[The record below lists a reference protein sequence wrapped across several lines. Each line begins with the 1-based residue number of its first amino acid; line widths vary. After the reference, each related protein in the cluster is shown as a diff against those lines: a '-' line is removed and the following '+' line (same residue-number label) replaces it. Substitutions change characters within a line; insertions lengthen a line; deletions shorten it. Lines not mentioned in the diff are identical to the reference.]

1 MKNLILLCC
10 FIMALGAFAQE
21 KTADAKKK
29 PAAEKAPTIAE
40 VLDRNLSNLERDFT
54 SAADAMPEDKWDFAP
69 TNGEFKGVRTFRE
82 QVRHVAATN
91 FVEAAGLLQ
100 QKPSVDPNQD
110 NGPDNLKTKTEIMQ
124 FLKDSFALAHKG
136 IATVTDKNVTE
147 MITNPYNPDKKTP
160 RLGMATILTWHSF
173 DHYGQMVE
181 YLRMNSIIPPASRPA
196 PAK

>member
-1 MKNLILLCC
+1 MKNLILLLCLM
-10 FIMALGAFAQE
+10 ITASAFAQE

-29 PAAEKAPTIAE
+29 PAADKAPSIAE

-110 NGPDNLKTKTEIMQ
+110 NGPENLKSKAEIMQ

-136 IATVTDKNVTE
+136 VATITAQNATD
-147 MITNPYNPDKKTP
+147 MLTNPYDTARKTP
-160 RLGMATILTWHSF
+160 RMAMATILTWHSF

>member
-1 MKNLILLCC
+1 MKNLILLLCLM
-10 FIMALGAFAQE
+10 ITASAFAQE

-29 PAAEKAPTIAE
+29 PAADKAPSIAE

-54 SAADAMPEDKWDFAP
+54 SAADAMPEGKWDFAP

-110 NGPDNLKTKTEIMQ
+110 NGPENLKSKAEIMQ

-136 IATVTDKNVTE
+136 IATITAKNVTE
-147 MITNPYNPDKKTP
+147 MVTNPYSPDKKTP
-160 RLGMATILTWHSF
+160 RLGLATILTWHSY

-181 YLRMNSIIPPASRPA
+181 YLRMNGIIPPASRPS
-196 PAK
+196 K

>member
-29 PAAEKAPTIAE
+29 PAAEKAPTIAD

-69 TNGEFKGVRTFRE
+69 TNGEFKGVRTFKE

-173 DHYGQMVE
+173 DHYGQAVV
-181 YLRMNSIIPPASRPA
+181 YARMNGIVPPWS
-196 PAK
+196 K

>member
-1 MKNLILLCC
+1 MKNLILLFC

-29 PAAEKAPTIAE
+29 PAADKAPSIAE

-110 NGPDNLKTKTEIMQ
+110 NGPENLKTKAEIMQ

-136 IATVTDKNVTE
+136 VATITDKNATE
-147 MITNPYNPDKKTP
+147 MLTNPYDATRKTP
-160 RLGMATILTWHSF
+160 RMAMATILTWHSF